1 MKPPLA
7 ALPYSEHTPDMI
19 AALRLYAGE
28 SLFYVDTTT
37 HNALLRR
44 GWIRRDRDYQA
55 IRWTL
60 TPAGRRVLAEE
71 DAT

>member
-1 MKPPLA
+1 MKPPTPA
-7 ALPYSEHTPDMI
+7 MPYGCDTPDMI

-44 GWIRRDRDYQA
+44 GWIRRDRSHQA
-55 IRWTL
+55 VRWAL
-60 TPAGRRVLAEE
+60 TDAGWRVLAEE

>member
-1 MKPPLA
+1 MKPPTPA
-7 ALPYSEHTPDMI
+7 MPYGCDTRDMI

-37 HNALLRR
+37 HNALLRHR
-44 GWIRRDRDYQA
+44 LIRRDRNYQA

-60 TPAGRRVLAEE
+60 TDAGRRVLAEQGQ
-71 DAT
+71 